1 MVVPDIRLRYV
12 DDILKSTPKSID
24 QVVIEPNGKWA
35 QTTSSAPSPPRTNG
49 RTSSDGEDDLVEIQD
64 MPRLAPV
71 KKEATNEPGLMRT
84 PPISSREQSF
94 SSVAAPIPAS
104 NKRSSG
110 PIVDLILSSDEE
122 DDPPR
127 PAKRQMTHRPSS
139 GLSRLSSIDNMPV
152 RLNGVNGEIPRT
164 SSSNPFAPPSYA
176 AKEYR
181 NPP

>member
-1 MVVPDIRLRYV
+1 M

-24 QVVIEPNGKWA
+24 QVVIEPNGKWS
-35 QTTSSAPSPPRTNG
+35 QTTGSAPSPPRTNG

-71 KKEATNEPGLMRT
+71 KREATHEPGPMRT

-94 SSVAAPIPAS
+94 SSAVAPIPS
-104 NKRSSG
+104 NNNRSSG
-110 PIVDLILSSDEE
+110 PIVDLTLSSDDE
-122 DDPPR
+122 DEPPR
-127 PAKRQMTHRPSS
+127 PAKRQMIQRPSS
-139 GLSRLSSIDNMPV
+139 SLSRPSAINNMPI
-152 RLNGVNGEIPRT
+152 RPNGVNGEVPRT

>member
-1 MVVPDIRLRYV
+1 MIVVPDIRLRYV

-24 QVVIEPNGKWA
+24 QVVIEPDGKWA
-35 QTTSSAPSPPRTNG
+35 QTTGSAPSPPRTNG

-71 KKEATNEPGLMRT
+71 KKEVTNEPGLMRT

-94 SSVAAPIPAS
+94 SSAAAPIPAS
-104 NKRSSG
+104 SKRSSG
-110 PIVDLILSSDEE
+110 PIVDLTLSSDEE
-122 DDPPR
+122 DEPPR

-139 GLSRLSSIDNMPV
+139 GLPRLSSIDSIPI
-152 RLNGVNGEIPRT
+152 RPNGVEMPR
-164 SSSNPFAPPSYA
+164 NPFAPPSYV

>member
-1 MVVPDIRLRYV
+1 M
-12 DDILKSTPKSID
+12 
-24 QVVIEPNGKWA
+24 A
-35 QTTSSAPSPPRTNG
+35 SAPSPPRTNG

-71 KKEATNEPGLMRT
+71 KREATHEPGLMRT
-84 PPISSREQSF
+84 PPISSREQSL
-94 SSVAAPIPAS
+94 SSGAAPIPSS

-110 PIVDLILSSDEE
+110 PIVDLTLSSDE
-122 DDPPR
+122 DDEPPR

-152 RLNGVNGEIPRT
+152 RPNGVNGEIPRT

-176 AKEYR
+176 GKEYR
-181 NPP
+181 NPS